1 MRKKN
6 SYLLSL
12 FVILLAFAILLPA
25 AATPQASAAAV
36 TASEPPLQ
44 LYFDGIKLNPAVPP
58 RIKQD
63 TTLVPA
69 RVISEALGAHVAW
82 QPSDRSVTIRKESDV
97 LTLTI
102 GKQAASVNGQSVA
115 LDLAPVIERGHTM
128 LPIRFIAENLGVL
141 VRWDKPT
148 RSVNLWST
156 TDSAVSGS
164 DPAAD
169 PDVADVPEAVDPVWQ
184 QILFLNNQ
192 IMVKTSASVTPNI
205 SMLTNP
211 SRLTVELPGVQWDPS
226 LRAPMD
232 GETMTLPG
240 LSHADALVSQVQYTY
255 DARSKTARIVADLN
269 QPAEYQ
275 VANTGD
281 RNRLIVHLTALVEQ
295 PVAGNAVLIY
305 HSHNRESLLS
315 LLPGVTNPDSA
326 FDTVRN
332 IGYIGDRLAQRLKA
346 GGAEVFHATD
356 DYPAIYG
363 SSFKYGQSYVY
374 SEKTVRR
381 EMAQHPQIRYVFDL
395 HRDASSRAATT
406 VNIRGTDYAR
416 LYFVIGLE
424 NPDWK
429 MNDAFAKKLQSLI
442 EAKYPGLSRGIYYKD
457 YSVGNGW
464 YNQNLSPSSALIEVG
479 GVYSTLTESYRTID
493 ILADAINTLR
503 SSGF

>member
-6 SYLLSL
+6 SSLLSL
-12 FVILLAFAILLPA
+12 FVVLLAFAILLPA
-25 AATPQASAAAV
+25 AAIPHAAA
-36 TASEPPLQ
+36 AAPESSSLQ
-44 LYFDGIKLNPAVPP
+44 LYLDGIKLNPAVPP

-69 RVISEALGAHVAW
+69 RVISEALGADIAW
-82 QPSDRSVTIRKESDV
+82 QPSDRSVTITKETDV
-97 LTLTI
+97 LTMAI
-102 GKQAASVNGQSVA
+102 GKQEASVNGQPVA

-156 TDSAVSGS
+156 TDSAVAGS

-169 PDVADVPEAVDPVWQ
+169 PDIPDVPEAVDPVLQ
-184 QILFLNNQ
+184 QILFVNNQ
-192 IMVKTSASVTPNI
+192 IMVKTSASVTPSL
-205 SMLTNP
+205 SMLTSP

-226 LRAPMD
+226 LRPPMD

-240 LSHADALVSQVQYTY
+240 LSPADALVSQIQYTY
-255 DARSKTARIVADLN
+255 DARSKTARIVADLK

-281 RNRLIVHLTALVEQ
+281 RNRLIVHLTARQEQ
-295 PVAGNAVLIY
+295 PAAGNAVLIY

-315 LLPGVTNPDSA
+315 LLSGVTNPDAA
-326 FDTVRN
+326 FDAVRN
-332 IGYIGDRLAQRLKA
+332 IGYLGDRLAHRLEA

-381 EMAQHPQIRYVFDL
+381 EMEQHPQIRYVFDL

-406 VNIRGTDYAR
+406 INIRGTDYAR

-429 MNDAFAKKLQSLI
+429 MNDTFAKKLQSLI

-464 YNQNLSPSSALIEVG
+464 YNQNLSPRSALIEVG

-503 SSGF
+503 SSRF